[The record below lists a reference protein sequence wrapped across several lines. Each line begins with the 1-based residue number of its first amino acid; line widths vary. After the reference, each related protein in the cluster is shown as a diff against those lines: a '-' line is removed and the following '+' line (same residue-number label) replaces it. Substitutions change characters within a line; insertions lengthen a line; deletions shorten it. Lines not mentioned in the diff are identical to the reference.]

1 MTPRR
6 THDRRVADDAVS
18 NPVQLL
24 TLVEWGIW
32 PHATRD
38 SFTTR
43 CVLKVPLA
51 LFSTTL
57 IASPGR
63 AVQILETP
71 LQDSAGLGAG
81 WQGFTDFYFMGNA
94 LLTLALAAV
103 LGGVI
108 AFHPKNKEAIMTLE
122 GIDSPK
128 IYVIYPV
135 IGALVGIMVVN
146 YGLVVGFVLFGIGG
160 LMRFRT
166 VLRSPSLT
174 GRIIFVTLIGL
185 ACGLNLPHV
194 AVLSTAFGF
203 ALVYIL
209 DAPVMYRL
217 DIRALPP
224 EHITEAIMAY
234 RILIEQQGCQIL
246 REKENCG
253 KSRVTFVLK
262 CPRRSSR
269 SRLEKLFKS
278 RVDKS
283 LAGSVIWRVT

>member
-146 YGLVVGFVLFGIGG
+146 YGLVVGFVLFGLGG

-166 VLRSPSLT
+166 VLRSASLT
-174 GRIIFVTLIGL
+174 GRVILATLIGL

-194 AVLSTAFGF
+194 AVLATAFGF

-209 DAPVMYRL
+209 DSPVMYRAEIKDL
-217 DIRALPP
+217 SP
-224 EHITEAIMAY
+224 EHFTEAITAY
-234 RILIEQQGCQIL
+234 RLLFEKQGCHVL
-246 REKENCG
+246 REKENRG
-253 KSRVTFVLK
+253 KARVVFVLK
-262 CPRRSSR
+262 CPRRTSR
-269 SRLEKLFKS
+269 SDLEELVKLNI
-278 RVDKS
+278 DKS
-283 LAGSVIWRVT
+283 MAGSVNWRVT